1 MTASSPDLLARQPAP
16 RPAYRRRRGGVTAP
30 ALRYA
35 VLIVG
40 AAIMVLPF
48 LYMVSTSF
56 KSQTYVLTLP
66 PQFIPHPATTANYS
80 QAWTDNDLGRYLFN
94 SIIVAVISTGLS
106 LLLSSMMAYAFA
118 RFAFPLREVL
128 FKVLLLGLMIPAMML
143 IIPQFVLVKD
153 LGLFDSL
160 GGLVLFY
167 VGSSLSLNTFLLR
180 GFFQAIPGELEQAMQ
195 VDGAGAFVRYWR
207 LILPLAKPALATA
220 TIFTFLGSWD
230 EYVWAVTIINTPT
243 KRTLP
248 VAIALFHG
256 QNSTLWG
263 LVFAASIIAIVPVVV
278 VFLLFQRYFVQGLT
292 AGAVKG

>member
-1 MTASSPDLLARQPAP
+1 VTATMSDSGVARMPGR
-16 RPAYRRRRGGVTAP
+16 RPRRGITLP
-30 ALRYA
+30 ALRYL

-48 LYMVSTSF
+48 LYMLSTSF
-56 KSQTYVLTLP
+56 KGQTYVLTIP

-80 QAWTDNDLGRYLFN
+80 QAWTENSLGRYLLN
-94 SIIVAVISTGLS
+94 SLFVAAVSTVLS

-143 IIPQFVLVKD
+143 IIPQFILVKY

-160 GGLVLFY
+160 SGLILFY

-180 GFFQAIPGELEQAMQ
+180 GFFRAIPTELEQAMQ

-248 VAIALFHG
+248 IAIALFQG

-263 LVFAASIIAIVPVVV
+263 LVFAASIIAIVPVIV